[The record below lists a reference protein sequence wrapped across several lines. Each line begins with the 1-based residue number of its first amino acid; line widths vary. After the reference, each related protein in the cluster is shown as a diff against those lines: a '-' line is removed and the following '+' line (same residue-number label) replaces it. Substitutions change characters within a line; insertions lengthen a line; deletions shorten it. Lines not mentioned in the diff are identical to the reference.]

1 MCGEQESYSFHFVR
15 LYFLEGFTCSSRR
28 VNKSKPLAYRSPES
42 YSSAEED
49 GAEAV
54 WPQPV
59 VLDGVFKSQPWAN
72 QAVEERF
79 PFERK
84 RGFAT
89 WFHLSWKC
97 QRLLSTLQPV
107 RTRPGCWDAAAR
119 HPEKEPG
126 TAPGLLVCL

>member
-49 GAEAV
+49 GAGAV

-59 VLDGVFKSQPWAN
+59 VLDGVFKSHPGQTKLW
-72 QAVEERF
+72 R
-79 PFERK
+79 
-84 RGFAT
+84 RGFP
-89 WFHLSWKC
+89 LK
-97 QRLLSTLQPV
+97 
-107 RTRPGCWDAAAR
+107 
-119 HPEKEPG
+119 EKEVLPRG
-126 TAPGLLVCL
+126 ST